1 MEAKVK
7 LIISQDEFDEHCK
20 GYQELNGNLPTMKQ
34 VKETFIDWFM
44 SNKNDYIDRHCDIDV
59 ILEINDKEVLL

>member
-1 MEAKVK
+1 MEAKIK

-59 ILEINDKEVLL
+59 ILGINDKEVLL

>member
-7 LIISQDEFDEHCK
+7 LIISQDEFDEYCK
-20 GYQELNGNLPTMKQ
+20 GYHELNNNLPTIKQ

-44 SNKNDYIDRHCDIDV
+44 SNKNDYINSHCGIDIV
-59 ILEINDKEVLL
+59 LEINNEEVLL